1 MHPKKGRSK
10 TSLIKAKKLVFELES
25 LDLSLIFQLWK
36 VGLVKRFQKRDRH
49 QKTLLRCLNPTYN
62 TQNAPF
68 SWKLDKTKWSITIRR
83 QRENRN
89 WKMNK
94 WYQVFSMLKHV
105 LVDFNTA
112 DTICFSWKQCRSVFL
127 LTYLHH
133 GKMR

>member
-89 WKMNK
+89 WKMNE
-94 WYQVFSMLKHV
+94 WYQVLLTLKHV
-105 LVDFNTA
+105 SVILLIYFNVFSLDFGKYCCIEA
-112 DTICFSWKQCRSVFL
+112 PILSEIKL
-127 LTYLHH
+127 L
-133 GKMR
+133 

>member
-49 QKTLLRCLNPTYN
+49 QKTLLRCLSPTYN

-68 SWKLDKTKWSITIRR
+68 FS
-83 QRENRN
+83 ENWIKPN
-89 WKMNK
+89 EAL
-94 WYQVFSMLKHV
+94 QLG
-105 LVDFNTA
+105 
-112 DTICFSWKQCRSVFL
+112 
-127 LTYLHH
+127 
-133 GKMR
+133 GKGKIGIGR